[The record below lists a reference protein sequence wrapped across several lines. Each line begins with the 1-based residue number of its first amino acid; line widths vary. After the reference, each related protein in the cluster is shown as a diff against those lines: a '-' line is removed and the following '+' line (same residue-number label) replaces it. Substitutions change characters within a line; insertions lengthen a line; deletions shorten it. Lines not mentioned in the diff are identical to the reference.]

1 MNSTNLFSLKIK
13 TEDFDI
19 VATKPELL
27 KKLRELTLHSYSG
40 MNYELNHLTDSAKTR
55 SVNAKILLAYY
66 KRELV
71 GWALMSREKSDFYF
85 QHAYNGF
92 DPSEGTLFEVFVNP
106 DYRRQGIGGALMKA
120 ARKKAG
126 STRLCVCLWNYQ
138 SERFYQ
144 NFDHY
149 KNVKM

>member
-1 MNSTNLFSLKIK
+1 MNLTDLFSLKIR
-13 TEDFDI
+13 TEDFNTVI
-19 VATKPELL
+19 AKPELL
-27 KKLRELTLHSYSG
+27 KKLRNLTLHPGSG
-40 MNYELNHLTDSAKTR
+40 LNYEINNLIKSSKTR
-55 SVNAKILLAYY
+55 SVNAKALLAYH

-85 QHAYNGF
+85 QNTYDGYE
-92 DPSEGTLFEVFVNP
+92 PSKGTLFEVYVHP
-106 DYRRQGIGGALMKA
+106 DFRRRGIGASLMKA

-126 STRLCVCLWNYQ
+126 AMRLCVCPWDYQ
-138 SERFYQ
+138 STRFYQ

>member
-1 MNSTNLFSLKIK
+1 MGLTNLFSLKIK

-19 VATKPELL
+19 VVKKLELM
-27 KKLRELTLHSYSG
+27 KKLRELTLHPHSG
-40 MNYELNHLTDSAKTR
+40 LNYELNHLTKSSETR
-55 SVNAKILLAYY
+55 SVNAKVLLAYH

-71 GWALMSREKSDFYF
+71 GWALLSREKSDFYF
-85 QHAYNGF
+85 QNTYDGY
-92 DPSEGTLFEVFVNP
+92 DPARGTLFEVFVAP
-106 DYRRQGIGGALMKA
+106 DHRKQGIGSALLKS
-120 ARKKAG
+120 ARRKAG
-126 STRLCVCLWNYQ
+126 SMRLCVCPWDYQ